1 MEPLVSVV
9 IPMYNRENTIRR
21 AIESVIN
28 QTYKNIEIIV
38 VDDNSTDASVRIVEE
53 YVGDRVKLILLPH
66 NSGANAARNAGI
78 REAKGDYIAFQDSD
92 DEWLPDKLTIQMDC
106 MLNEGYKALFC
117 PYTLVSYGNLAKQ
130 FPEAN
135 VIQRVKEGGVVSI
148 LRYVNLASTQTLVI
162 AREVTEAVGV
172 FDESMPRLQD
182 YEYMIRIAQM
192 YDIGCVEQ
200 SLVNVYR
207 QEQSITTNQNAY
219 FKAVEIMLE
228 KHGDFLN
235 IKSFLKRT
243 RPLNIIE
250 NDETF
255 HAEVEQLRKLYAKDD
270 HSRENDFNVAMITA
284 LGQKY
289 MALKRGQ
296 RDYIESRIMQLQD
309 KKFAIYGAGKIGQE
323 VCDMLRHKNLHP
335 KFFIVSKFQENTVPY
350 IGDIPIKEVS
360 GVNDKKIEIIIAVSP
375 GCQKE
380 ILKNL
385 RECGLEHYFIWDEV
399 LNI

>member
-106 MLNEGYKALFC
+106 MLNEGYKVLFC
-117 PYTLVSYGNLAKQ
+117 PYTLISSGNFMKQ

-135 VIQRVKEGGVVSI
+135 VIQRVKEGGAVSI
-148 LRYVNLASTQTLVI
+148 LRYGNLASTQTLVI
-162 AREVTEAVGV
+162 AREVTEKVGL

-200 SLVNVYR
+200 SLVNAYR
-207 QEQSITTNQNAY
+207 QEQSITTDQNAY
-219 FKAVEIMLE
+219 FEAVEILLE

-235 IKSFLKRT
+235 IESFLQRT
-243 RPLNIIE
+243 KPLNIIE
-250 NDETF
+250 NNETF
-255 HAEVEQLRKLYAKDD
+255 HAQVDQLRKLYAKDSN
-270 HSRENDFNVAMITA
+270 SRENDFNVAMISA

-289 MALKRGQ
+289 MSLKRRQ
-296 RDYIESRIMQLQD
+296 RDYRESRIMQLQD
-309 KKFAIYGAGKIGQE
+309 KEFAIYGAGRIGKE
-323 VCDMLRHKNLHP
+323 VCDELKHQKLHP
-335 KFFIVSKFQENTVPY
+335 QFFIVSQFQDNTVPY
-350 IGDIPIKEVS
+350 IDGIPIKEIS
-360 GVNDKKIEIIIAVSP
+360 GINDKRIEIIIAVSP
-375 GCQKE
+375 GFQKE

-385 RECGLEHYFIWDEV
+385 REWGFDNYFIWDEV
-399 LNI
+399 